1 MILELYTRIET
12 KFWSLKLTQYRYIIL
27 QTLIHTYVH
36 SITQG
41 KGLMITWWLVGR
53 GNYQGSNQFIDDDKF
68 YQERV
73 KYVKSLTD
81 LQLNNSQSDKSKS
94 HPNVLY

>member
-1 MILELYTRIET
+1 MILELYMI
-12 KFWSLKLTQYRYIIL
+12 LCRYYKPL
-27 QTLIHTYVH
+27 YYVH

-41 KGLMITWWLVGR
+41 KGSMITWWLVGR
-53 GNYQGSNQFIDDDKF
+53 GNYQGSNRFIDDDKS

-81 LQLNNSQSDKSKS
+81 LQLNNSQSDKSRS
-94 HPNVLY
+94 HPNVLLNL